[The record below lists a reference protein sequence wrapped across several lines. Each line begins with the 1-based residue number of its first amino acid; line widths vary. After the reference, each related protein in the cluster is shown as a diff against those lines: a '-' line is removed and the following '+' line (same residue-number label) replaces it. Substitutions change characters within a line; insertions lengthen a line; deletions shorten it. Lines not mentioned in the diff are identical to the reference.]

1 MFNPEHIE
9 NRNGD
14 VRHVRGQA
22 RRMSRET
29 VSYKGVDI
37 DVHYD
42 VEGTYMPATETDPAE
57 YPLCVVRK
65 MEINGAD
72 VTRLLADTRTEEEL
86 AELIEEGWKP

>member
-65 MEINGAD
+65 MEINGVD

-86 AELIEEGWKP
+86 AELIEEGWK

>member
-29 VSYKGVDI
+29 VSYMGVDV

-42 VEGTYMPATETDPAE
+42 VEGTYMPPTATEAAE
-57 YPLCVVRK
+57 YPLCVVK
-65 MEINGAD
+65 KIEINGTD
-72 VTRLLADTRTEEEL
+72 VTRLLSDTRAEEEI
-86 AELIEEGWKP
+86 AELIEEGWKL